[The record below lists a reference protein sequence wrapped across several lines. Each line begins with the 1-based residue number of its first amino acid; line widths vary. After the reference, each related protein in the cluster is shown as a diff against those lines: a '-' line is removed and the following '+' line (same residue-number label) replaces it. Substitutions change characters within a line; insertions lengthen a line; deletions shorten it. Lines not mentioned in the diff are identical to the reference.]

1 MKNLIYFLLLV
12 FSISM
17 VACEKD
23 NYGAPP
29 FDPNK
34 PVSFKEK
41 VLPLFTANCAKSGC
55 HVTGAIAPDL
65 TPSNAYD
72 QLTGLGYVPTDGLKA
87 EECKLYK
94 IMMNTSKPMPPAGKL
109 PASQTNLI
117 LGWIIQGAQNN

>member
-1 MKNLIYFLLLV
+1 MKNWIYFLLLV

-34 PVSFKEK
+34 PVSFSKE
-41 VLPLFTANCAKSGC
+41 VLPLFTTNCAKSSC
-55 HVTGAIAPDL
+55 HVPGAIAPDL
-65 TPSNAYD
+65 TPANAYD
-72 QLTGLGYVPTDGLKA
+72 QLTGLGYVPTDGINA
-87 EECKLYK
+87 EKCKLYV
-94 IMMNTSKPMPPAGKL
+94 IMMNASKPMPPAGKL